1 MVTEVVKSSDT
12 DSAKMM
18 RDLMGPN
25 MVDQAIRTAISHCW
39 MMLPEGKKTVAV
51 LEREIRRI
59 VDRALRD
66 LKEDMEAF
74 GITEPE
80 RPARKSK
87 NR

>member
-1 MVTEVVKSSDT
+1 MVTEEATCSAA

-18 RDLMGPN
+18 RDMMGPN
-25 MVDQAIRTAISHCW
+25 MVDQAVRQAISHCW

-51 LEREIRRI
+51 LEREIRRL
-59 VDRALRD
+59 VERALRD

-80 RPARKSK
+80 KPARKSK
-87 NR
+87 KE